1 MEKTIQQLKNKN
13 DPERWKAVIELA
25 RFGEP
30 AIEHL
35 HQALGDEDKWVRY
48 FAADTLGDMQS
59 RTSVDHLIQKLLDE
73 DQDVRFVTASALGR
87 IGDPRAAHAL
97 MQAYNSDNC
106 FVKIFIEEALEKVTA
121 AEAHEQATVRTHA

>member
-1 MEKTIQQLKNKN
+1 MEKTVQELKNKDN
-13 DPERWKAVIELA
+13 PERWKAVVALGQ
-25 RFGEP
+25 FGEP
-30 AIEHL
+30 AIDHL
-35 HQALGDEDKWVRY
+35 HAALSDEDKWVRY
-48 FAADTLGDMQS
+48 FAADTLGDLQDP
-59 RTSVDHLIQKLLDE
+59 RSVDHLIQKLLDE

-121 AEAHEQATVRTHA
+121 AEVQVQNTVRTSA